1 MELSMNI
8 TNLLTRCGLEK
19 SVELYKN
26 AGFTAIDYSLG
37 EMSKVEDSPLNGD
50 GYRDE
55 AERVRKLV
63 ESGGLIINQTH
74 TPFHFKHWYDEEH
87 YKTVIYPRICRS
99 IEISALLG
107 AKIAV
112 VHPLHYLE
120 FHGREEEIFQMNMD
134 FYRSLIPLCRE
145 YNIQVGIENMWRHD
159 PRRRYITHDTCSTKE
174 EFVRYIDTLDSE
186 YMVATLDIGHVGLPL
201 QDDEAWDFIRA
212 LGHDRLKSLHVHDND
227 YRTDSHILPF
237 SGKINWNEVTKALGE
252 INYDGD
258 MTYEVG
264 AVTVNNVPEGF
275 LQTAVNYMGDVGRF
289 LISEIERN
297 RQA

>member
-1 MELSMNI
+1 MELSINI
-8 TNLLTRCGLEK
+8 GNLLTRCGLEK
-19 SVELYKN
+19 SVELYKKG
-26 AGFTAIDYSLG
+26 GFTAIDYSLG
-37 EMSKVEDSPLNGD
+37 DMAKVEDSPFNGD
-50 GYRDE
+50 GYREE
-55 AERVRKLV
+55 AERIRKTV
-63 ESGGLIINQTH
+63 EDGGLIINQTH
-74 TPFHFKHWYDEEH
+74 TPFQFKHWDDEEY

-120 FHGREEEIFQMNMD
+120 FHGREEESFQTNMD

-145 YNIQVGIENMWRHD
+145 YNIQIGIENMWRND
-159 PRRRYITHDTCSTKE
+159 PRRRCVAHDTCSQKE

-227 YRTDSHILPF
+227 YRSDAHSLPF
-237 SGKINWNEVTKALGE
+237 LGKINWDEVTKALGE

-264 AVTVNNVPEGF
+264 AGFVNNVPEGF
-275 LQTAVNYMGDVGRF
+275 LQNAVNYMGDVGHF
-289 LISEIERN
+289 LISEIDRN
-297 RQA
+297 RQM